1 MVDECTDGEPSFPAA
16 GADERSRRQLLSGG
30 GAAAL
35 GGAALLLAG
44 CTSKVKTPSHVPIT
58 SKTPGVKQDIKALN
72 ALLQLEYRSIAAY
85 TQCIPLLPQP
95 APPPA
100 AKSQPSPSPPQ
111 AGNQPPPPLTLLVPL
126 AYTAAQTF
134 QTQELAHVR
143 ELTGFIRQAG
153 GQAHKPAAFYDLGR
167 QPRTRLEVLT
177 LLHAKEEKVMAGY
190 LRVTDWLTPPQL
202 RGAAAAILANH
213 AQHSTV
219 IRLELGLPPVPSA
232 FLARPE

>member
-1 MVDECTDGEPSFPAA
+1 MVDECTDGEPSSPAA
-16 GADERSRRQLLSGG
+16 AVDEHSRRQLLSGG
-30 GAAAL
+30 AATL

-44 CTSKVKTPSHVPIT
+44 CTSKVKTPSHVPIN

-95 APPPA
+95 TPPPPNQ
-100 AKSQPSPSPPQ
+100 SPPPPPSNQPS
-111 AGNQPPPPLTLLVPL
+111 NQPPPPLKLLVPL

-134 QTQELAHVR
+134 QTHELAHVR

-177 LLHAKEEKVMAGY
+177 LLHANEEKVMAGY
-190 LRVTDWLTPPQL
+190 LRVTDWLTPREL

-213 AQHSTV
+213 AQHSSI